1 MAVIDQFLGQRVMI
15 PEGRRYHLN
24 QGLWGRLEDRTIR
37 FGLSQPKLVLCGGLK
52 DLDWIVDSGSTVSA
66 GDTIIFAITEK
77 FLYLD
82 APISGIIH
90 FNKALREDPSRIT
103 AHPYGKGWIFQIDP
117 SDNIHIAYDAL
128 PSAEDY
134 LSKLKDTEGF
144 KNPQG
149 KKGGVSG
156 ICKAVYTGINQQK
169 I

>member
-1 MAVIDQFLGQRVMI
+1 MVVIDKFLGQRVTI
-15 PEGRRYHLN
+15 PEDRRYHLK
-24 QGLWGRLEDRTIR
+24 QGLWGQLHDRTIR
-37 FGLSQPKLVLCGGLK
+37 FGLSQPKIVLSGGLK

-103 AHPYGKGWIFQIDP
+103 AHPYGREWIFQIDP
-117 SDNIHIAYDAL
+117 SDNIHIAYDTL
-128 PSAEDY
+128 SSAEDY
-134 LSKLKDTEGF
+134 RSKLRETEGF
-144 KNPQG
+144 KNPEG
-149 KKGGVSG
+149 IKGGVSG